1 MSRKQRNKIKVKK
14 SVAGI
19 GTTAEVKINLNGENM
34 LVTVESLE
42 RTFSK

>member
-1 MSRKQRNKIKVKK
+1 MSQLSQKRQKSKLRRNV
-14 SVAGI
+14 GG

-42 RTFSK
+42 RTI